1 MLGRSKEE
9 PSPQSLVG
17 GATLSTS
24 VAPAD
29 PGGGDAAGGPSEGPL
44 LFLFLVLTLAASAY
58 VLYRAEHHALHD
70 PKEKAARG
78 EIQGL
83 NSQSLFMPA
92 NFRRALAKIDAGDY
106 PLISTIRVA
115 ADRVNA
121 TARDTDGTRRVLTID
136 PGFGVDSSDF
146 GVGEDFAVRSD
157 RIDAAAPERMVRAV
171 VRRTGLPAA
180 AVDYMAM
187 SFSEGSAPTWYMALK
202 QGPARV
208 RQWVAEADGTDLREP
223 GELSTAQKRA
233 NEAQKRKFERER
245 RHAELMFQRRS
256 ACLQKARS
264 AEAASKCLERYA
276 P

>member
-1 MLGRSKEE
+1 MLGRGKEE

-17 GATLSTS
+17 DTTLSAT
-24 VAPAD
+24 VAPAPPD
-29 PGGGDAAGGPSEGPL
+29 AGEPAAGPGEGPL
-44 LFLFLVLTLAASAY
+44 LFLFVLLTLAASAY
-58 VLYRAEHHALHD
+58 VLYKAEHRALHD

-83 NSQSLFMPA
+83 DRQSLFVPA
-92 NFRRALAKIDAGDY
+92 NLRRALAKIDAGDH

-121 TARDTDGTRRVLTID
+121 TARDSDGNRRVLTID

-146 GVGEDFAVRSD
+146 GVGEDYAVRSD
-157 RIDAAAPERMVRAV
+157 RVDADAPERMVRAV

-180 AVDYMAM
+180 AVDYVTM
-187 SFSEGSAPTWYMALK
+187 SFSEGSAPSWYIALK

-208 RQWVAEADGTDLREP
+208 RQWVAEADGTDLRKP

-233 NEAQKRKFERER
+233 NRSQQRALERQR
-245 RHAELMFQRRS
+245 RRSELLFQGRS
-256 ACLQKARS
+256 ACLQKART
-264 AEAASKCLERYA
+264 AEAASTCLEKYA